1 MQHMLKLNLPKTCR
15 KEEEKEECQKEE
27 EMTTCKNCGHSSHC
41 GIPLI
46 KDVRTHAELND
57 GHSETE
63 QIEVCK
69 KCCCKK
75 CMGV

>member
-1 MQHMLKLNLPKTCR
+1 
-15 KEEEKEECQKEE
+15 
-27 EMTTCKNCGHSSHC
+27 MTTCKNCGHSSHC

-69 KCCCKK
+69 KCCCKN
-75 CMGV
+75 CTGV